1 VATQIKYATII
12 LDCKIKFYKGQKVE
26 AKIVEELKNE
36 IVNEET
42 TADET
47 AETEETVETAE
58 RELTPEEAVK
68 DRFDSL
74 SELQK
79 SQVRFVVKKL
89 LNKNYTMLMFLNG
102 KAFNNKLR
110 LPTGYPELIPDDIFE
125 HICEAFATI
134 FEEDAPVAF
143 ALKKKEG
150 SDVDVLGFGMDEN
163 GRFVFMSSDEAEEAF
178 KFNRGSMN
186 VNFVD
191 FSF

>member
-1 VATQIKYATII
+1 M
-12 LDCKIKFYKGQKVE
+12 
-26 AKIVEELKNE
+26 EELRNE
-36 IVNEET
+36 IVNEEV

-47 AETEETVETAE
+47 AAATEAEE
-58 RELTPEEAVK
+58 RELTPEEVVK
-68 DRFDSL
+68 NRFDEL

-89 LNKNYTMLMFLNG
+89 LNKNFTMLMFLNG
-102 KAFNNKLR
+102 KALNNKLR
-110 LPTGYPELIPDDIFE
+110 LPTGYPELIPEDIFD

-134 FEEDAPVAF
+134 FTEEAPVAF

-150 SDVDVLGFGMDEN
+150 SNVDVLGFDMDEK
-163 GRFVFMSSDEAEEAF
+163 GRFVFLSSDETEEAF

-186 VNFVD
+186 VNFID